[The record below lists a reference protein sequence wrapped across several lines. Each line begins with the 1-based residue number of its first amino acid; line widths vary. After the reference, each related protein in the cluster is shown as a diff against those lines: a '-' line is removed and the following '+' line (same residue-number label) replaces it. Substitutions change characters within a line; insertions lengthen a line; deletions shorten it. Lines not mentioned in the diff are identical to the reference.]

1 MMPLLNITGDK
12 RIDDLQKQ
20 LLDDLVAHSPEILRS
35 DVKVRQQVLSK
46 ADALL
51 KKVKGYMT

>member
-1 MMPLLNITGDK
+1 MSSLLNITGDK

-20 LLDDLVAHSPEILRS
+20 LTDELLEHSPELLRV
-35 DVKVRQQVLSK
+35 DPDIRKQVLSK

-51 KKVKGYMT
+51 KKVNGYLK